1 MGAESTLGILFGIF
15 FVLAAFLV
23 YHFAAPKTP
32 KLILFLVTL
41 SFTLG
46 FGGIAL
52 LPIDLTVTTV

>member
-1 MGAESTLGILFGIF
+1 MDAESTLGILFAIF
-15 FVLAAFLV
+15 FVLAALLV
-23 YHFAAPKTP
+23 NHFAARKTSI
-32 KLILFLVTL
+32 LILFLVTL